1 MANFTKMRSKI
12 LTNQAKLDLWRA
24 LGSFFVPSVSQE
36 RPWGVHGGLSW
47 LVFGPLGVPNAQSWD
62 TFGGHLNCYL
72 SLGAA
77 SRICDAFCT
86 EEWSETWVR
95 MWLKHCKYWCFQ
107 TFQLFDRF
115 LIFCRFGT
123 TFERHFGRFWWP
135 LGAIWLPAGLRPATR
150 EVVNITAGDGLGQG
164 GLVIGKVG
172 GKRVVFG
179 ARSSRGTVTN
189 KTVTG
194 RQ

>member
-1 MANFTKMRSKI
+1 MANLTEMRPEILPNQSK
-12 LTNQAKLDLWRA
+12 LGLRRAPGSFLFQVWAKSSPEVFIGVP
-24 LGSFFVPSVSQE
+24 LGSFF
-36 RPWGVHGGLSW
+36 W
-47 LVFGPLGVPNAQSWD
+47 PLGVSNAHTWD
-62 TFGGHLNCYL
+62 PFWCHVRYCL

-95 MWLKHCKYWCFQ
+95 MWLKHSKYLCFQ

-179 ARSSRGTVTN
+179 ARSSRGTYY
-189 KTVTG
+189 
-194 RQ
+194 